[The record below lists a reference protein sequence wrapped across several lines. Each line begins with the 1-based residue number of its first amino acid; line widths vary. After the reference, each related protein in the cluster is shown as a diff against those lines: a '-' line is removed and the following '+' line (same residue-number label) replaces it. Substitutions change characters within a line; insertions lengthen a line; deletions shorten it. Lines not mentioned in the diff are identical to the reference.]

1 MLSTIFATQCTDN
14 YNLAAFSNVKLGPR
28 PRGLRQF
35 LTGHCHSI
43 KNLIIFITW
52 LISVRIT
59 VTDTAKLVFIQ
70 SFNLG
75 KLVLLLNRLT
85 AECRSELFYVAM
97 WSFNI
102 YYKNKSINQCTRR
115 FWQVSLFKSCFY
127 SKSSTYSSETC
138 TSMQLFPRLFTSCK
152 FHRDT
157 LNFYCK
163 SVISKETSQNHT
175 ESWLICFYSK
185 CWTIT

>member
-97 WSFNI
+97 WSLNI
-102 YYKNKSINQCTRR
+102 YYKNKSINVRR
-115 FWQVSLFKSCFY
+115 DFDRFLYLNHAFTVKVQRIPVKLAQTTVLSVQF
-127 SKSSTYSSETC
+127 
-138 TSMQLFPRLFTSCK
+138 FPRLFRSCK
-152 FHRDT
+152 FHWDT
-157 LNFYCK
+157 LNFSAAAEAIWK
-163 SVISKETSQNHT
+163 
-175 ESWLICFYSK
+175 WGG
-185 CWTIT
+185 